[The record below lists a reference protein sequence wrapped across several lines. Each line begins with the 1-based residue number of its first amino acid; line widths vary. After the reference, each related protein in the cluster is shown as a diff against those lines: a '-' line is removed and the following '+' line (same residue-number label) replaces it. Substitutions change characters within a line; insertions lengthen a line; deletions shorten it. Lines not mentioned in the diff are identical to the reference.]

1 MHTVVA
7 VGQSEWPDACAV
19 SVAPTA
25 LGYRWCSFA
34 AWSKKQQLN
43 ETFHITLEGAPFVL
57 APTDPMPCR
66 FLMPEGSHG

>member
-1 MHTVVA
+1 VHAAVA
-7 VGQSEWPDACAV
+7 VGQSEWPDAGAV

-57 APTDPMPCR
+57 APTDQMPCR
-66 FLMPEGSHG
+66 FLMPEGSQG

>member
-1 MHTVVA
+1 VHTVVA

-57 APTDPMPCR
+57 APTQCPQCR
-66 FLMPEGSHG
+66 FLMPAGSHG